1 MARTNG
7 STTEVT
13 THTSAPAEGKETTAK
28 NPSEAE
34 VKETTAK
41 NPSGAEID
49 VQDIDSSLNALKTL
63 LGTVEKLQKSRQEV
77 GDIKPLLMR
86 LLDGELLAGDEI
98 EQLKS
103 GVNGLFRLVRTY
115 GEYQTA
121 LEKAQPARNLLD
133 EVLKSQKSA

>member
-7 STTEVT
+7 STTEEA
-13 THTSAPAEGKETTAK
+13 THTSAPADDKEIT
-28 NPSEAE
+28 S
-34 VKETTAK
+34 K
-41 NPSGAEID
+41 NPSGTAID

-86 LLDGELLAGDEI
+86 LLDGELLAGEEI
-98 EQLKS
+98 EQLKT
-103 GVNGLFRLVRTY
+103 GVNGLFRLVRAY

-121 LEKAQPARNLLD
+121 LEKAQPARTLLD